1 MIFLFVT
8 GVVGLTCAGLVIF
21 NWKLQQGRANERTSK
36 NLRSRTCDDSR
47 CAREDR
53 NSCAVGCCNCHLT
66 RENETEVMTHV
77 GLRKE
82 IPRRQESSHQA
93 VLVSKST
100 ALDASLRKL
109 KGRDHGADSTCSCL
123 GDSLLQ
129 ARCLGPPGNK
139 KSLYDASLVTRCPM
153 TAEKLSN
160 LKHGEVQ
167 TQILPQ
173 HRTRK
178 IGELVG

>member
-1 MIFLFVT
+1 MVFLFVT
-8 GVVGLTCAGLVIF
+8 GVIGLTCAGLVIF
-21 NWKLQQGRANERTSK
+21 NWKLQQGRANEGTSK
-36 NLRSRTCDDSR
+36 NLRSRIRDGSR

-66 RENETEVMTHV
+66 QENETEVMPHV
-77 GLRKE
+77 GLRTE

-93 VLVSKST
+93 MLASKST

-109 KGRDHGADSTCSCL
+109 KGRDHGADSAWSCL
-123 GDSLLQ
+123 GDSLLP

-139 KSLYDASLVTRCPM
+139 KSPYDSSLVTRCPM
-153 TAEKLSN
+153 TAKKLSN

-173 HRTRK
+173 HGTRK